1 MASERNIGHIVT
13 VDSLSVFVKLD
24 DDLKSLYKSGYE
36 EIYPVARINSYIII
50 PVGAD
55 KIVALVDRVMNR
67 EETDLTKNRGAIF
80 LTESSRYL
88 SATMI
93 GTIENGKYIQGVYN
107 YPILDNPV
115 WYVTRTDLDVIFDQ
129 KEGDNPINFKEDYYL
144 PIGKS
149 PSFPDYQVK
158 INPDKMFGK
167 HAAILGNTGS
177 GKSCTLTSILQSM
190 FQYDYNGK
198 KLQSAHVVIFDTNGE
213 YKEAFNMEE
222 KHKVN
227 PFYVNEDGLKV
238 PYWFMNFDDMDY
250 LFEPTTGTQAPILKR
265 ALALAKSHT
274 EANAKKHISRI
285 HINLLLNFLAAIE
298 RQDWTTNNAI
308 YNDSET
314 VYNCFKTLLDESAV
328 DFDLTEICNALRS
341 ILDEKAKLSLNQK
354 GYAQGN
360 TDVAILS
367 AAISKIQAQ
376 LDIYREQQ
384 VDNVTSEN
392 RNIDFPLYFNFKEM
406 MSACFDAAIQETS
419 VSQDKINEY
428 VSTLKLRMQ
437 SFVDD
442 IRLAE
447 PLLLDN
453 QLNVIDSL
461 IQFLAFVLG
470 DYCLV
475 YNKEE
480 YKSSVFHT
488 YYSESFKE
496 QENKQ
501 SNQLTIIDMSL
512 LPFQVLETI
521 TGLIGRM
528 ILEFL
533 SRFDKEKRGSIPVV
547 IALEEAQNYIPEV
560 NHKDRESIS
569 KKVFERIAR
578 EGRKYGLSLVVSS
591 QRPSELSKTV
601 LSQCNS
607 FIVHRIQ
614 NPDDQSYIRKL
625 VSSANSEI
633 LNQLPTLPQQ
643 HVIIMGDCVRTPI
656 VARMNDANPRPNSN
670 NPSFIDNWLKDGT
683 ADYERV
689 AKKWTE
695 QKEEIKEA
703 GKAVLETQTLNIE
716 KPLALPSENETGKAV
731 EKPS

>member
-1 MASERNIGHIVT
+1 MSNERNIGRIVS

-24 DDLKSLYKSGYE
+24 DELKSLYKSGYE

-55 KIVALVDRVMNR
+55 RIVAIVDRVMNR
-67 EETDLTKNRGAIF
+67 EETGLSKLSSSIF
-80 LTESSRYL
+80 FTESNRYL

-93 GTIENGKYIQGVYN
+93 GTIDNGKYIQGVYN

-115 WYVTRTDLDVIFDQ
+115 WYVTRNDLDIIFDQ
-129 KEGDNPINFKEDYYL
+129 KVNLDDIDFNEDYYL

-158 INPDKMFGK
+158 INLDKLFGK

-177 GKSCTLTSILQSM
+177 GKSCTLVSILQSM
-190 FQYDYNGK
+190 FQYDYKGK

-213 YKEAFNMEE
+213 YKEAFNIDQ

-227 PFYVNEDGLKV
+227 PFYINEDGLKV
-238 PYWFMNFDDMDY
+238 PYWFMNYDDMDY
-250 LFEPTTGTQAPILKR
+250 LFEPTTGSQAPILKR

-274 EANAKKHISRI
+274 VAHSNKYISK
-285 HINLLLNFLAAIE
+285 LLLNRLTNYLASIE
-298 RQDWTTNNAI
+298 KQDWTSNNTI
-308 YNDSET
+308 YFESES
-314 VYNCFKTLLDESAV
+314 VYLSFKALLDEGAV
-328 DFDLTEICNALRS
+328 DFNLNDICDALKS
-341 ILDEKAKLSLNQK
+341 INDEKAKLTVNK
-354 GYAQGN
+354 NGYIQGSP
-360 TDVAILS
+360 DFQALEKAV
-367 AAISKIQAQ
+367 SKIYSQIDA
-376 LDIYREQQ
+376 YREMLE
-384 VDNVTSEN
+384 VNVSSEN
-392 RNIDFPLYFNFKEM
+392 RNIDYPLFFNFDEM
-406 MSACFDAAIQETS
+406 MSNCFDAAIQEAS

-442 IRLAE
+442 IRLST

-453 QLNVIDSL
+453 QVNVQDAL
-461 IQFLAFVLG
+461 IQFLAFLLG
-470 DYCLV
+470 DFCAI
-475 YNKEE
+475 YNIDD
-480 YKSSVFHT
+480 YKNSIFHN
-488 YYSESFKE
+488 YYSDYYQE
-496 QENKQ
+496 QEIKLR
-501 SNQLTIIDMSL
+501 NQLTIIDMSL

-521 TGLIGRM
+521 TGLIGRL

-547 IALEEAQNYIPEV
+547 IALEEAQNYIPEI
-560 NHKDRESIS
+560 NRKDRESIS
-569 KKVFERIAR
+569 KRVFERIAR
-578 EGRKYGLSLVVSS
+578 EGRKFGLSLVVSS

-614 NPDDQSYIRKL
+614 NPDDQSFIRKL

-656 VARMNDANPRPNSN
+656 VARMNDARPKPNSN
-670 NPSFIDNWLKDGT
+670 NPSFIDNWLINNT
-683 ADYERV
+683 ADYNKV
-689 AKKWTE
+689 VNQWTE
-695 QKEEIKEA
+695 QADDRE
-703 GKAVLETQTLNIE
+703 L
-716 KPLALPSENETGKAV
+716 
-731 EKPS
+731 

>member
-1 MASERNIGHIVT
+1 MANERNIGHIVT
-13 VDSLSVFVKLD
+13 VDSLSVFVRLD

-55 KIVALVDRVMNR
+55 RIVALVDRVMNR

-80 LTESSRYL
+80 LTESNRYL

-115 WYVTRTDLDVIFDQ
+115 WYVTRKDLDIIFDQ
-129 KEGDNPINFKEDYYL
+129 KEDGDTIDYKEDFYL

-149 PSFPDYQVK
+149 PAFPDYQVK
-158 INPDKMFGK
+158 INPDRMFGK

-177 GKSCTLTSILQSM
+177 GKSCTLTSILQSL

-198 KLQSAHVVIFDTNGE
+198 KLKSAHLVIFDTNGE
-213 YKEAFNMEE
+213 YKDAFNIDN
-222 KHKVN
+222 KHQVN
-227 PFYVNEDGLKV
+227 PFYINEDGLKV

-265 ALALAKSHT
+265 ALALAKSHSDAST
-274 EANAKKHISRI
+274 KKHLSKI
-285 HINLLLNFLAAIE
+285 HINRLTNYMATIE
-298 RQDWTTNNAI
+298 KQDWTTNTTI
-308 YNDSET
+308 YNDSESA
-314 VYNCFKTLLDESAV
+314 YNTFKALLDEDV
-328 DFDLTEICNALRS
+328 IEFDLTEICNALDA
-341 ILDEKAKLSLNQK
+341 IHGEKSKLSINTK
-354 GYAQGN
+354 GYIQGSP
-360 TDVAILS
+360 DVDVLSEAIE
-367 AAISKIQAQ
+367 KIQQQ
-376 LDIYREQQ
+376 LDLYREQI

-392 RNIDFPLYFNFKEM
+392 RNIDFPLFFDFKEM
-406 MSACFDAAIQETS
+406 MSSCFDAAIQETS

-442 IRLAE
+442 VRLAE
-447 PLLLDN
+447 PLMLDKQDDIN
-453 QLNVIDSL
+453 EALV
-461 IQFLAFVLG
+461 QFLAFVLG
-470 DYCLV
+470 DYCTIF
-475 YNKEE
+475 NKVE
-480 YKSSVFHT
+480 YKDTVFHT
-488 YYSESFKE
+488 YYKSVTKDKE
-496 QENKQ
+496 EEKGR
-501 SNQLTIIDMSL
+501 NQITIIDMSL

-533 SRFDKEKRGSIPVV
+533 SRFEKAKRGRIPVV

-560 NHKDRESIS
+560 NRKDRESIS

-656 VARMNDANPRPNSN
+656 VARMNDARPRPNSN
-670 NPSFIDNWLKDGT
+670 NPEFISNWLKEDV
-683 ADYERV
+683 AEYEGV
-689 AKKWTE
+689 VNNWTE
-695 QKEEIKEA
+695 QEPDQSND
-703 GKAVLETQTLNIE
+703 QT
-716 KPLALPSENETGKAV
+716 KQQ
-731 EKPS
+731 

>member
-1 MASERNIGHIVT
+1 MNERNIGHIVT
-13 VDSLSVFVKLD
+13 IDSLSVFVRLD

-55 KIVALVDRVMNR
+55 RIVALVDRVMNR
-67 EETDLTKNRGAIF
+67 EETDLTKNHGAIF
-80 LTESSRYL
+80 LTESNRYL

-115 WYVTRTDLDVIFDQ
+115 WYVTRKDLDIIFDQ
-129 KEGDNPINFKEDYYL
+129 KSDRKTIDFKEDFYL

-149 PSFPDYQVK
+149 PAFPDYQVK
-158 INPDKMFGK
+158 INPDRMFGK

-190 FQYDYNGK
+190 FQFDYNGK

-213 YKEAFNMEE
+213 YKEAFNIDE
-222 KHKVN
+222 KNKVN
-227 PFYVNEDGLKV
+227 PFYINEDGLKV

-265 ALALAKSHT
+265 ALGLAKSKVNPV
-274 EANAKKHISRI
+274 AASFIGKADISI
-285 HINLLLNFLAAIE
+285 IKSYVADLCGTH
-298 RQDWTTNNAI
+298 NNMCKA
-308 YNDSET
+308 
-314 VYNCFKTLLDESAV
+314 LLDRSGFIKEKLTEYKDV
-328 DFDLTEICNALRS
+328 GNIKFDLTGLCEGASLLYEAKGSLCYNGPYINGVAKY
-341 ILDEKAKLSLNQK
+341 DKLSEGLQK
-354 GYAQGN
+354 FQEELGKYEQS
-360 TDVAILS
+360 IQESIS
-367 AAISKIQAQ
+367 A
-376 LDIYREQQ
+376 
-384 VDNVTSEN
+384 EN
-392 RNIDFPLYFNFKEM
+392 RNVDNPLYFSFSELLTDCID
-406 MSACFDAAIQETS
+406 SAIREQS
-419 VSQDKINEY
+419 VATDRLNEY
-428 VSTLKLRMQ
+428 ISTLLLRMR
-437 SFVDD
+437 SYVDD

-447 PLLLDN
+447 PLMLDK
-453 QLNVIDSL
+453 QEDISDAL

-470 DYCLV
+470 DYCGV
-475 YNKEE
+475 FNKKE
-480 YKSSVFHT
+480 YKNSAFNT
-488 YYSESFKE
+488 YYGNVTEDQGEKDR
-496 QENKQ
+496 
-501 SNQLTIIDMSL
+501 NQITIIDMSL

-533 SRFDKEKRGSIPVV
+533 SRFEKSKRGSIPVV

-560 NHKDRESIS
+560 NRKDRESIS

-633 LNQLPTLPQQ
+633 LSQLPTLPQQ

-656 VARMNDANPRPNSN
+656 VARMNDARPRPNSN
-670 NPSFIDNWLKDGT
+670 NPDFISNWLKEGM
-683 ADYERV
+683 ADYEV
-689 AKKWTE
+689 VVKTWTE
-695 QKEEIKEA
+695 QEHESTGEII
-703 GKAVLETQTLNIE
+703 GKVTIGDEPI
-716 KPLALPSENETGKAV
+716 GGD
-731 EKPS
+731 

>member
-1 MASERNIGHIVT
+1 MANERNIGHIVT
-13 VDSLSVFVKLD
+13 VDSLSVFVRLD

-55 KIVALVDRVMNR
+55 RIVALVDRVMNR

-80 LTESSRYL
+80 LTESNRYL

-115 WYVTRTDLDVIFDQ
+115 WYVTRKDLDIIFDQ
-129 KEGDNPINFKEDYYL
+129 KEEGDDIDFKDDFYL

-149 PSFPDYQVK
+149 PAFPDYQVK
-158 INPDKMFGK
+158 INPDRMFGK
-167 HAAILGNTGS
+167 HVAILGNTGS
-177 GKSCTLTSILQSM
+177 GKSCTLTSILQSL
-190 FQYDYNGK
+190 FQYDYNGQ

-213 YKEAFNMEE
+213 YKEAFKIDE

-227 PFYVNEDGLKV
+227 PFYINEDGLKV

-265 ALALAKSHT
+265 ALGLAKSKVNPA
-274 EANAKKHISRI
+274 EASFIGKADISLIKSYVTDLCGTDNSVKK
-285 HINLLLNFLAAIE
+285 A
-298 RQDWTTNNAI
+298 
-308 YNDSET
+308 
-314 VYNCFKTLLDESAV
+314 LLDRAEFVNKKLNEYKDGGNVS
-328 DFDLTEICNALRS
+328 FDLTGLCEAAA
-341 ILDEKAKLSLNQK
+341 ILVTAKGSLTYNNSYINGIANYEKLSEGLQK
-354 GYAQGN
+354 FQEELGKYEQS
-360 TDVAILS
+360 IQESIS
-367 AAISKIQAQ
+367 A
-376 LDIYREQQ
+376 
-384 VDNVTSEN
+384 EN
-392 RNIDFPLYFNFKEM
+392 RNVDNPLYFSFNELLTEYID
-406 MSACFDAAIQETS
+406 SAIREQS
-419 VSQDKINEY
+419 VATDRLNEY
-428 VSTLKLRMQ
+428 ISTLLLRMR
-437 SFVDD
+437 SYVDD

-447 PLLLDN
+447 PLMLDKQEDVN
-453 QLNVIDSL
+453 DALV
-461 IQFLAFVLG
+461 QFLAFVLG
-470 DYCLV
+470 DYCTL

-480 YKSSVFHT
+480 YKEAVFHK
-488 YYSESFKE
+488 YYDTATEGKE
-496 QENKQ
+496 GKTR
-501 SNQLTIIDMSL
+501 NQITIIDMSL

-528 ILEFL
+528 ILVFL
-533 SRFDKEKRGSIPVV
+533 SRFEKSKRGSIPVV

-560 NHKDRESIS
+560 NRKDRESIS

-656 VARMNDANPRPNSN
+656 VARMNDAKPRPNSN
-670 NPSFIDNWLKDGT
+670 NPEFISNWLKDDV
-683 ADYERV
+683 ADYNGV
-689 AKKWTE
+689 VKKWTE
-695 QKEEIKEA
+695 QDA
-703 GKAVLETQTLNIE
+703 DE
-716 KPLALPSENETGKAV
+716 KDEMGGEVKLLGE
-731 EKPS
+731 

>member
-1 MASERNIGHIVT
+1 MAMINERSIGHIVT
-13 VDSLSVFVKLD
+13 VDSLSVFVRLD
-24 DDLKSLYKSGYE
+24 DDLKSLYKNGYE

-55 KIVALVDRVMNR
+55 RIVAIVDRVMNR
-67 EETDLTKNRGAIF
+67 EETDLTKTRGAIF
-80 LTESSRYL
+80 LTESNRYL

-93 GTIENGKYIQGVYN
+93 GTIESGQYKQGVYN

-115 WYVTRTDLDVIFDQ
+115 WYVTREDLDIIFDQ
-129 KEGDNPINFKEDYYL
+129 KQKGDEINFKDDFYL
-144 PIGKS
+144 PIGTS

-158 INPDKMFGK
+158 INPDRMFGK

-190 FQYDYNGK
+190 FRFDYNGN

-213 YKEAFNMEE
+213 YRDAFSIDE

-227 PFYVNEDGLKV
+227 PFYINEEGLKV

-265 ALALAKSHT
+265 ALALAKSQTDTNTKRHLS
-274 EANAKKHISRI
+274 KI
-285 HINLLLNFLAAIE
+285 HLNKLINYVTTIE
-298 RQDWTTNNAI
+298 KQDWTTNTAI
-308 YNDSET
+308 YNESESI
-314 VYNCFKTLLDESAV
+314 YNCFRTLLDEGHI
-328 DFDLTEICNALRS
+328 DFDLTEICNALQTIHGERS
-341 ILDEKAKLSLNQK
+341 KLSLNNK
-354 GYAQGN
+354 GYIQGN
-360 TDVAILS
+360 PDVVVLAGALDT
-367 AAISKIQAQ
+367 IQVQ
-376 LDIYREQQ
+376 LDYYRTQI
-384 VDNVTSEN
+384 VDTVTSEN
-392 RNIDFPLYFNFKEM
+392 RNIDFPIYFSFKEM
-406 MSACFDAAIQETS
+406 MSSCFDSAIQETS

-442 IRLAE
+442 IRLAD
-447 PLLLDN
+447 PLM
-453 QLNVIDSL
+453 LNSQVDVNDAL

-470 DYCLV
+470 DYCSV
-475 YNKEE
+475 YNKPE
-480 YKSSVFHT
+480 YEGTAFNS
-488 YYSESFKE
+488 YYKE
-496 QENKQ
+496 VIGDAEAKR
-501 SNQLTIIDMSL
+501 NQITIIDMSL

-533 SRFDKEKRGSIPVV
+533 SRFKKEKRGSIPVV

-560 NHKDRESIS
+560 NRKDRESIS

-633 LNQLPTLPQQ
+633 LSQLPVLPQQ

-656 VARMNDANPRPNSN
+656 VARMNDAKPRPNSN
-670 NPSFIDNWLKDGT
+670 NPEFITNWLKDRT
-683 ADYERV
+683 ADYEGV
-689 AKKWTE
+689 STTWTE
-695 QKEEIKEA
+695 QQSDSSHSEE
-703 GKAVLETQTLNIE
+703 
-716 KPLALPSENETGKAV
+716 
-731 EKPS
+731 

>member
-1 MASERNIGHIVT
+1 MANEREIGHIVT
-13 VDSLSVFVKLD
+13 VDSLSVFVRLD

-50 PVGAD
+50 PVGAE
-55 KIVALVDRVMNR
+55 KIVAIVDRVMNR
-67 EETDLTKNRGAIF
+67 EETDLKKTRGTIF

-93 GTIENGKYIQGVYN
+93 GTIESGRYIQGVYN

-115 WYVTRTDLDVIFDQ
+115 WYVTRQDLDIIFDQ
-129 KEGDNPINFKEDYYL
+129 KQNGEHINFKDDFYL
-144 PIGKS
+144 PIGTS

-158 INPDKMFGK
+158 INPDRMFGK

-177 GKSCTLTSILQSM
+177 GKSCTLTSILQSL
-190 FQYDYNGK
+190 FQFDYNGK

-213 YKEAFNMEE
+213 YKDAFQLDD
-222 KHKVN
+222 KYKVN
-227 PFYVNEDGLKV
+227 PFYINEDGLKV

-265 ALALAKSHT
+265 ALALAKSQSDT
-274 EANAKKHISRI
+274 ELKKHLSKI
-285 HINLLLNFLAAIE
+285 HLNKLINYVTTIE
-298 RQDWTTNNAI
+298 KQDWTTNTAI
-308 YNDSET
+308 YNESESI
-314 VYNCFKTLLDESAV
+314 YNCFKALLDEGAI
-328 DFDLTEICNALRS
+328 DFDLTEICNALKT
-341 ILDEKAKLSLNQK
+341 IFGEKSKLSLNTK
-354 GYAQGN
+354 GYILGN
-360 TDVAILS
+360 PDVMVLSGALDIL
-367 AAISKIQAQ
+367 QDQ
-376 LDIYREQQ
+376 LDLYHAQI
-384 VDNVTSEN
+384 VDTVTSEN
-392 RNIDFPLYFNFKEM
+392 RNIDFPIFFNFKEM
-406 MSACFDAAIQETS
+406 MSSCFDSAIQETS

-442 IRLAE
+442 IRLAG
-447 PLLLDN
+447 PLMLDKQVDMN
-453 QLNVIDSL
+453 DSL
-461 IQFLAFVLG
+461 IQFLSYVLG
-470 DYCLV
+470 DYCTI
-475 YNKEE
+475 YNKTE
-480 YKSSVFHT
+480 YAT
-488 YYSESFKE
+488 DELNIYYRDVLGEGDAKR
-496 QENKQ
+496 
-501 SNQLTIIDMSL
+501 NQITIIDMSL

-533 SRFDKEKRGSIPVV
+533 SRFKKEKRGSIPVV

-560 NHKDRESIS
+560 NRKDRESIS

-633 LNQLPTLPQQ
+633 LSQLPTLPQQ
-643 HVIIMGDCVRTPI
+643 HVIVMGDCVRTPI
-656 VARMNDANPRPNSN
+656 VARINDAKPKPNSN
-670 NPSFIDNWLKDGT
+670 NPEFIANWLKDET
-683 ADYERV
+683 ADYEGV
-689 AKKWTE
+689 SKTW
-695 QKEEIKEA
+695 IM
-703 GKAVLETQTLNIE
+703 
-716 KPLALPSENETGKAV
+716 
-731 EKPS
+731 

>member
-1 MASERNIGHIVT
+1 MANERNIGHIVT
-13 VDSLSVFVKLD
+13 VDSLSVFVRLD

-55 KIVALVDRVMNR
+55 RIVALVDRVMNR

-80 LTESSRYL
+80 LTESNRYL

-115 WYVTRTDLDVIFDQ
+115 WYVTRKDLDIIFDQ
-129 KEGDNPINFKEDYYL
+129 KEEGDDIDFKDDFYL

-149 PSFPDYQVK
+149 PAFPDYQVK
-158 INPDKMFGK
+158 INPDRMFGK

-177 GKSCTLTSILQSM
+177 GKSCTLTSILQSL
-190 FQYDYNGK
+190 FQYDYNGQ

-213 YKEAFNMEE
+213 YKEAFNIEE

-227 PFYVNEDGLKV
+227 SFYINEDGLKV

-265 ALALAKSHT
+265 ALGLAKSKVNPAAASFIGKADMSLIKSYVT
-274 EANAKKHISRI
+274 DLCGTDNSVKK
-285 HINLLLNFLAAIE
+285 A
-298 RQDWTTNNAI
+298 
-308 YNDSET
+308 
-314 VYNCFKTLLDESAV
+314 LLDRAEFVNKKLNEYKDGGNVS
-328 DFDLTEICNALRS
+328 FDLTGLCEAAA
-341 ILDEKAKLSLNQK
+341 ILVTAKGSLTYNNSYINGIANYEKLSEGLQK
-354 GYAQGN
+354 FQEELGKYEQS
-360 TDVAILS
+360 IQESIS
-367 AAISKIQAQ
+367 A
-376 LDIYREQQ
+376 
-384 VDNVTSEN
+384 EN
-392 RNIDFPLYFNFKEM
+392 RNVDNPLYFSFNELLTEYID
-406 MSACFDAAIQETS
+406 SAIREQS
-419 VSQDKINEY
+419 VATDRLNEY
-428 VSTLKLRMQ
+428 ISTLLLRMR
-437 SFVDD
+437 SYVDD

-447 PLLLDN
+447 PLMLDKQEDVN
-453 QLNVIDSL
+453 DALV
-461 IQFLAFVLG
+461 QFLAFVLG
-470 DYCLV
+470 DYCTL

-480 YKSSVFHT
+480 YKESVFYK
-488 YYSESFKE
+488 YYDKATEGKE
-496 QENKQ
+496 DKTR
-501 SNQLTIIDMSL
+501 NQITIIDMSL

-533 SRFDKEKRGSIPVV
+533 SRFEKSKRGSIPVV

-560 NHKDRESIS
+560 NRKDRESIS

-656 VARMNDANPRPNSN
+656 VARMNDAKPRPNSN
-670 NPSFIDNWLKDGT
+670 NPEFISNWLKDDV
-683 ADYERV
+683 ADYDGV
-689 AKKWTE
+689 IKKWME
-695 QKEEIKEA
+695 QEA
-703 GKAVLETQTLNIE
+703 DEGDEMAGEANLF
-716 KPLALPSENETGKAV
+716 
-731 EKPS
+731 

>member
-1 MASERNIGHIVT
+1 MAMINERSIGHIVT
-13 VDSLSVFVKLD
+13 VDSLSVFVRLD
-24 DDLKSLYKSGYE
+24 DDLKSLYKNGYE

-55 KIVALVDRVMNR
+55 RIVAIVDRVMNR
-67 EETDLTKNRGAIF
+67 EETDLTKTRGAIF
-80 LTESSRYL
+80 LTESNRYL

-93 GTIENGKYIQGVYN
+93 GTIESGQYKQGVYN

-115 WYVTRTDLDVIFDQ
+115 WYVTREDLDIIFDQ
-129 KEGDNPINFKEDYYL
+129 KQKGDEINFKDDFYL
-144 PIGKS
+144 PIGTS

-158 INPDKMFGK
+158 INPDRMFGK

-190 FQYDYNGK
+190 FRFDYNGN

-213 YKEAFNMEE
+213 YRDAFSIDE

-227 PFYVNEDGLKV
+227 PFYINEEGLKV

-265 ALALAKSHT
+265 ALGLAKSRVNPAT
-274 EANAKKHISRI
+274 ASFIGKADFSLIKSYIQDLCSTDNNLKK
-285 HINLLLNFLAAIE
+285 A
-298 RQDWTTNNAI
+298 
-308 YNDSET
+308 
-314 VYNCFKTLLDESAV
+314 LLDRSEFIMNCLNEYKNGGNV
-328 DFDLTEICNALRS
+328 KFDLTKLCESAEVLVQAKGSLSYNGTFINGTANYDMLREGLQTFQDELGKYEQS
-341 ILDEKAKLSLNQK
+341 IQES
-354 GYAQGN
+354 
-360 TDVAILS
+360 IS
-367 AAISKIQAQ
+367 A
-376 LDIYREQQ
+376 
-384 VDNVTSEN
+384 EN
-392 RNIDFPLYFNFKEM
+392 RNVDIPLYFSFKELLTEYI
-406 MSACFDAAIQETS
+406 DGAIREQS
-419 VSQDKINEY
+419 VATDRLNEY
-428 VSTLKLRMQ
+428 ISTLLLRMR
-437 SFVDD
+437 SYVDD
-442 IRLAE
+442 IRLAD
-447 PLLLDN
+447 PLM
-453 QLNVIDSL
+453 LNSQEDINDAL

-470 DYCLV
+470 DYCSV
-475 YNKEE
+475 YNKSE
-480 YKSSVFHT
+480 YDGTAFNE
-488 YYSESFKE
+488 YYKKALGDGEAKR
-496 QENKQ
+496 
-501 SNQLTIIDMSL
+501 NQITIIDMSL

-533 SRFDKEKRGSIPVV
+533 SRFKKEKRGSIPVV

-560 NHKDRESIS
+560 NRKDRESIS

-633 LNQLPTLPQQ
+633 LSQLPALPQQ

-656 VARMNDANPRPNSN
+656 VARMNDAKPRPNSN
-670 NPSFIDNWLKDGT
+670 NPEFITNWLEDGT
-683 ADYERV
+683 ADYEGV
-689 AKKWTE
+689 STTWTE
-695 QKEEIKEA
+695 QQSESSHSEE
-703 GKAVLETQTLNIE
+703 
-716 KPLALPSENETGKAV
+716 
-731 EKPS
+731 